1 MKEKFV
7 QSFKEFLLSEGVN
20 KSEFQN
26 ESLDT
31 RTQKEILD
39 AVNDH
44 IQVKS
49 LKEVELYS
57 VGDDGYVAI
66 HKDKNTNIWTSLDV
80 EFERHGFS
88 IGDVDDHKSLQAAV
102 RYVTDNFDDVEK
114 VKI

>member
-44 IQVKS
+44 I
-49 LKEVELYS
+49 
-57 VGDDGYVAI
+57 
-66 HKDKNTNIWTSLDV
+66 
-80 EFERHGFS
+80 
-88 IGDVDDHKSLQAAV
+88 
-102 RYVTDNFDDVEK
+102 
-114 VKI
+114 